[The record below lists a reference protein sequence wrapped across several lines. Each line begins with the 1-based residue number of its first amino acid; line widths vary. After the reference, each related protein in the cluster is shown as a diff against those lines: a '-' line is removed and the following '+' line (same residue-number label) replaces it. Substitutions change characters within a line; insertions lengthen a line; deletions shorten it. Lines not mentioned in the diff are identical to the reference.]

1 MIYKTKINEDITI
14 NSLTDLYK
22 LKPFLEDCILKINR
36 SQLATDLG
44 KDRRTIEKYL
54 GGYEKPT
61 NRDRSSY
68 FDDFYDIISELL
80 SHTNQQIFYYKRI
93 LLPIS

>member
-1 MIYKTKINEDITI
+1 MIYKTKINADLTI

-22 LKPFLEDCILKINR
+22 LKPFLEDGTLKINR
-36 SQLATDLG
+36 SQLARELG
-44 KDRRTIEKYL
+44 KDRRTVDKYL
-54 GGYEKPT
+54 GGYEKPA

-80 SHTNQQIFYYKRI
+80 SDTNQQIFYYK
-93 LLPIS
+93 